1 MNNVIL
7 IFVVLLCFLHQG
19 SARKK
24 LLGVE
29 QYEIVYPRKLH
40 TVHKRDAE
48 RSKEETKYDDTLE
61 YGIKANGEEVILH
74 LQKNKH
80 LLAGDYTE
88 TVYSDDGQQIT
99 TSPQIKDHC
108 YYEGYIQDEADST
121 ASIRACKGLSGYFE
135 TRGQKYLIEP
145 LGTSDRDKHAVYE
158 FVEDNPIKTCGV
170 VNSSWEVNASSPI
183 NSIFKSSNSP
193 EMKAYLKAKKYLE
206 VYVVADNT
214 MYKKYNKD
222 VNTVRQR
229 VFGIVNFIN
238 TVYKAVNIYVALI
251 GLEIWTD
258 NDKCSLSP
266 IAGSTLDNFSK
277 WRNSDLLKRK
287 RNDNAQLITGHDLE
301 GTTIG
306 LAFIKSICSDVYS
319 AGIIQD
325 HSRNEIAVGAT
336 MAHEMGH
343 NLGMS
348 HDTKDCMCHSRVC
361 IMTDTVSSIIP
372 KKFSSCSLQDFE
384 KYMLNDMPKCLTN
397 IPDINA
403 IIAPSSCGNGFVEK
417 GEECDCGTSEECTNA
432 CCDPETCKLTAG
444 SMCAQGD
451 CCEDCQ
457 YKRAGAVCREAKD
470 DCDLPEM
477 CTGYSG
483 NCPSDRF
490 RMNGH
495 PCNNGEG
502 FCYMGI
508 CPTRESQC
516 RAAFGPQA
524 TGGAASCYRM
534 NEKGVYYGYC
544 RKERGSH
551 VPCKKKDI
559 MCGKLY
565 CSGGWEMP
573 SYGSLVTFESCKAS
587 FPRNGDTD
595 LGMIL
600 NGTKCGDG
608 MVCSNGECVYAEDVF
623 RSSDCSAKCPG
634 HAVCDHEMQCQCEEG
649 WAPPNCDSSS
659 AVTSFAVIAGVLA
672 VLTVIVIAA
681 VLLFRFRVFKKSSHT
696 RRGPGATNQVFVDQ
710 EQRPREHPG
719 LAVPTQKINDKKLL
733 LPVPP
738 LQENKP
744 QLRSPVIR
752 PKGPPPPVPCTK
764 PAFSHTQDMFAPEK
778 KPACLPVPK
787 GKPPPPP
794 KALKPPVNPRV

>member
-397 IPDINA
+397 EWT
-403 IIAPSSCGNGFVEK
+403 SLQQWRRLLLHGNLSHPRK
-417 GEECDCGTSEECTNA
+417 
-432 CCDPETCKLTAG
+432 P
-444 SMCAQGD
+444 AQG
-451 CCEDCQ
+451 CFWT
-457 YKRAGAVCREAKD
+457 
-470 DCDLPEM
+470 
-477 CTGYSG
+477 TGYW
-483 NCPSDRF
+483 
-490 RMNGH
+490 
-495 PCNNGEG
+495 
-502 FCYMGI
+502 
-508 CPTRESQC
+508 
-516 RAAFGPQA
+516 
-524 TGGAASCYRM
+524 GGS
-534 NEKGVYYGYC
+534 
-544 RKERGSH
+544 
-551 VPCKKKDI
+551 
-559 MCGKLY
+559 
-565 CSGGWEMP
+565 
-573 SYGSLVTFESCKAS
+573 
-587 FPRNGDTD
+587 
-595 LGMIL
+595 
-600 NGTKCGDG
+600 
-608 MVCSNGECVYAEDVF
+608 
-623 RSSDCSAKCPG
+623 
-634 HAVCDHEMQCQCEEG
+634 
-649 WAPPNCDSSS
+649 
-659 AVTSFAVIAGVLA
+659 
-672 VLTVIVIAA
+672 
-681 VLLFRFRVFKKSSHT
+681 VLL
-696 RRGPGATNQVFVDQ
+696 PD
-710 EQRPREHPG
+710 E
-719 LAVPTQKINDKKLL
+719 
-733 LPVPP
+733 
-738 LQENKP
+738 
-744 QLRSPVIR
+744 
-752 PKGPPPPVPCTK
+752 
-764 PAFSHTQDMFAPEK
+764 
-778 KPACLPVPK
+778 
-787 GKPPPPP
+787 
-794 KALKPPVNPRV
+794 